1 MKKLGNNHHDRLSI
15 DILPAEH
22 KQIKVYATLHGQ
34 SIRDFVLES
43 VRERLRHES
52 EGKDLLDMTTHISP
66 ALREIWDNAK
76 DAEYDKL

>member
-1 MKKLGNNHHDRLSI
+1 MKKISSGHHDRLSI

-22 KQIKVYATLHGQ
+22 KQIKIYATLHGQ

-43 VRERLRHES
+43 IRERLRHETEDKEIS
-52 EGKDLLDMTTHISP
+52 AMTSSFGEVF
-66 ALREIWDNAK
+66 REVWDNEK